1 GGLGGSREGR
11 PAPEVPR
18 WRARRGLQRRGRS
31 LYPET
36 AGLPPLH
43 LLRLHALL
51 RGDDRGHDLPLPA
64 RQAGALCAHRTARDP
79 RDAGRHR
86 PARRAGGTPVAQ
98 CASPPAAPG
107 ARAGADGPGLRRP
120 VARHQRER
128 ARPARLAG
136 HRRHGDAARVAPGH
150 RPGILPDDALW
161 QVRARRLSRGGPAE
175 MVLREAQARYGR
187 DTRVNDESSASRL
200 RSEPWYLPV
209 GDEIEIFE
217 AAYAARLP
225 VLLKGPTGCGKTRFV
240 EHMAWRLYRQAATH
254 RRSVEV
260 PLVTV
265 ACHEELTATDLVG
278 RHLLAAD
285 ATVWT
290 DGPLTRAVRSGAI
303 LYLDEIV
310 EARTDTTVVIH
321 SLTDHR
327 RMLPIDRT
335 GELLDA
341 HPDFLLVISYNP
353 GYQSAL
359 KDLKTSTRQR
369 FVSIEFDYPPPEAEA
384 RIIAHEGGVDDTT
397 ARSLARIGA
406 KVRALREHGFDEG
419 VSTRLLV
426 YAASLVRQGIAPR
439 RGERR
444 RRGAAGGGR
453 HRRIHPAAGRDR
465 PGPLNRIA
473 ALGLFACAIRG
484 GPVELVEPDAAD
496 AQVHWSD
503 AALAIVLADARAA
516 ARLP

>member
-1 GGLGGSREGR
+1 MTLAAETSTEGLRSDRQRDAEPFYLPSGN
-11 PAPEVPR
+11 EV
-18 WRARRGLQRRGRS
+18 AVFEQCHARGL
-31 LYPET
+31 
-36 AGLPPLH
+36 A
-43 LLRLHALL
+43 
-51 RGDDRGHDLPLPA
+51 
-64 RQAGALCAHRTARDP
+64 
-79 RDAGRHR
+79 
-86 PARRAGGTPVAQ
+86 V
-98 CASPPAAPG
+98 
-107 ARAGADGPGLRRP
+107 
-120 VARHQRER
+120 
-128 ARPARLAG
+128 
-136 HRRHGDAARVAPGH
+136 
-150 RPGILPDDALW
+150 
-161 QVRARRLSRGGPAE
+161 
-175 MVLREAQARYGR
+175 M
-187 DTRVNDESSASRL
+187 
-200 RSEPWYLPV
+200 
-209 GDEIEIFE
+209 
-217 AAYAARLP
+217 
-225 VLLKGPTGCGKTRFV
+225 LKGPTGCGKTRFV

-439 RGERR
+439 R
-444 RRGAAGGGR
+444 
-453 HRRIHPAAGRDR
+453 
-465 PGPLNRIA
+465 
-473 ALGLFACAIRG
+473 ACDVAISRAVSDDAEVQQAVADI
-484 GPVELVEPDAAD
+484 VESILPPDATGPD
-496 AQVHWSD
+496 
-503 AALAIVLADARAA
+503 
-516 ARLP
+516 P